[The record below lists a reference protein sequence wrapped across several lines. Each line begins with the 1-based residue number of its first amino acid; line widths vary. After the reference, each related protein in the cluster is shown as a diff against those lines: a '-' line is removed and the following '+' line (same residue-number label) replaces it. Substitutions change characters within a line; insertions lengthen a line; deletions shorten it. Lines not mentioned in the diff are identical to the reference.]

1 MRRASKLLRLAGQL
15 AQQQHGVA
23 AAGAAVLSTLAPA
36 SAHAPTLCSWAAAAA
51 STAFSPSAPIAY
63 ASNSGS
69 APSVQGPG
77 CIWPACSRVLR
88 HGFHTSSPTPSKNTA
103 TSKKTAVPHGH
114 TVDPSKGLVYGG
126 YTVDMFPIEHI
137 RNFCIV
143 AHVDHGKSTL
153 ADRLMEATGAFGA
166 NQTHEDQ
173 FLDKLQVERDRGITV
188 KAQTVSLVH
197 RHNGIDYL
205 LNLIDTP
212 GHVDF
217 SYEVSRSLLACQGAL
232 LLVDAVQG
240 VQAQTVANWKLAIE
254 QGLVVVPALNKID
267 LPQAD
272 PDAACQQVC
281 EACEILDESEVLRLS
296 AKTGLGM
303 EHVLPAIIER
313 IPPPKGRRD
322 APCRL
327 LLFDAFHDPYRG
339 VVALV
344 EVRVLLCDAVH
355 GSYRG
360 VLALVE
366 VSVLLCGAVHGS
378 YRGVV
383 ALVEVSVL
391 LCGAAHDPYR
401 GVVALVEVSVLL
413 CGAAHGSYQG
423 VVALVE
429 VSVLLCHAV
438 HGSYRGVVALVEVMD
453 GSISRGATIES
464 YASREKWEIQELGI
478 LAPNRR
484 PQQTLYT
491 GQVGYVITGIKDL
504 KAARVGDTWLVAGT
518 RTEVEPL
525 PGFRSAKSMVYASLY
540 PVDSEDFDSL
550 AVAMGRL
557 SLNDAS
563 VSVVRE
569 NSEALGPGFRCGFLG
584 MLHMEVFMQR
594 LDHEHGIAVVTTT
607 PTDEALYVGRAM
619 SARMKQLLDRQQFE
633 VVIQAMV
640 SGKVVARETLRA
652 LRKDVTAK
660 CYGGDISRKRKLL
673 EKQKEGKKRMKRLGG
688 IDVPAHAFPEL
699 MKTR

>member
-1 MRRASKLLRLAGQL
+1 V
-15 AQQQHGVA
+15 H
-23 AAGAAVLSTLAPA
+23 
-36 SAHAPTLCSWAAAAA
+36 
-51 STAFSPSAPIAY
+51 
-63 ASNSGS
+63 
-69 APSVQGPG
+69 
-77 CIWPACSRVLR
+77 
-88 HGFHTSSPTPSKNTA
+88 
-103 TSKKTAVPHGH
+103 
-114 TVDPSKGLVYGG
+114 GG

-153 ADRLMEATGAFGA
+153 ADRLMEITGAFGA
-166 NQTHEDQ
+166 GQAHEDQ

-197 RHNGIDYL
+197 RYHGVDYL

-281 EACEILDESEVLRLS
+281 EACEILDESEVMRLS

-303 EHVLPAIIER
+303 EQVLPAIIER
-313 IPPPKGRRD
+313 IPPPKGRRE

-344 EVRVLLCDAVH
+344 EV
-355 GSYRG
+355 
-360 VLALVE
+360 
-366 VSVLLCGAVHGS
+366 
-378 YRGVV
+378 
-383 ALVEVSVL
+383 
-391 LCGAAHDPYR
+391 
-401 GVVALVEVSVLL
+401 
-413 CGAAHGSYQG
+413 
-423 VVALVE
+423 
-429 VSVLLCHAV
+429 
-438 HGSYRGVVALVEVMD
+438 MD
-453 GSISRGATIES
+453 GSISRGSTIES
-464 YASREKWEIQELGI
+464 YASREKWEVQELGI

-518 RTEVEPL
+518 RAEVEPL

-540 PVDSEDFDSL
+540 PVDSEDFDAL

-607 PTDEALYVGRAM
+607 PTVPYLLDLGEGPAAAVEISRASDFPLNRRVRAVLEPTVKATIVTPQRYVGKVMQLCLQRRGDMLEHAVLGTIARTHEALSSRASTQEARMVEGLGSSSSDDVDGSEGRGAGDACTNDEGEGRALLQYVLPLAELAGGDMYSALKSCTQGYASFDYEEGEYREADLVRLDILAHGRVVDALARLVHRDEALYVGRAM
-619 SARMKQLLDRQQFE
+619 CTRMKQLLDRQQFE

-673 EKQKEGKKRMKRLGG
+673 DKQKEGKKRMKRLGG